1 MVTAWSLRHFILLAT
16 KHDTNEPSAKRGKT
30 HFSPASSGHWL
41 GQGQNLPKLVK
52 RETLKSHLLLQ
63 SFCFLLPLNGPRILS
78 VLPGS
83 QDQTRHMVVPQGSA
97 VLLPLLMLNIL
108 REGSLTAMVTTP
120 GVVSPVLSPLLGP
133 GSPHPTAYKALLP
146 GTVKSTYSEKEPF
159 FHPIFHLLFPILV
172 KSQFSDFPTGAFGKM
187 AVIYLLSHRLGGHLV
202 GRSPWVLNSTVLHN
216 ENLSLPKC

>member
-97 VLLPLLMLNIL
+97 VLLPLSHAKHPQG
-108 REGSLTAMVTTP
+108 RLTHCYGHYSWSGISSAAH
-120 GVVSPVLSPLLGP
+120 SLGP
-133 GSPHPTAYKALLP
+133 WVPTSNCLQGA
-146 GTVKSTYSEKEPF
+146 STR
-159 FHPIFHLLFPILV
+159 H
-172 KSQFSDFPTGAFGKM
+172 
-187 AVIYLLSHRLGGHLV
+187 
-202 GRSPWVLNSTVLHN
+202 
-216 ENLSLPKC
+216 C